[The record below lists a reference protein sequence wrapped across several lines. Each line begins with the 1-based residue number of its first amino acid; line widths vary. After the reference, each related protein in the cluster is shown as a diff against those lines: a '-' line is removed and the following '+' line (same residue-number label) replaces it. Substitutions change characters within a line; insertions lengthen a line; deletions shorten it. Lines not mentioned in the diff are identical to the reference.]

1 MAFGVEDL
9 RSKRLACVTLPD
21 TQLHFGRRDFLK
33 GASAGAICCSFSPS
47 LFAAVMAPSPR
58 PKTLVLGGTAFGLG
72 VAVANPGRCVV
83 IERSL
88 HLAPEFSQ
96 VGDWGELGE
105 AVTGQG
111 KALAE
116 AIRSVGLVTDG
127 RLELPPLSDFLH
139 QYVAEKG
146 VSLFCC
152 TDLVSFKR
160 NANACRAVV
169 CGGGSSGMCEVEA
182 ASLLD
187 TSSIGWRDCGLG
199 EVESRTFAAVTLSG
213 HVSVTLPANAT
224 RREARLKL
232 WDKIKALKGD
242 DKVLAE
248 VNEPGTVYRRKSGGT
263 IKKKVDG
270 SWTWIPSAQFATFM
284 PAFEEG
290 LKCALA

>member
-1 MAFGVEDL
+1 M
-9 RSKRLACVTLPD
+9 T
-21 TQLHFGRRDFLK
+21 
-33 GASAGAICCSFSPS
+33 
-47 LFAAVMAPSPR
+47 PSPH

-96 VGDWGELGE
+96 VGDWGKLGDAATE
-105 AVTGQG
+105 QG

-139 QYVAEKG
+139 QYAAEKG
-146 VSLFCC
+146 VSYFCC
-152 TDLVSFKR
+152 ADLVSFKR

-169 CGGGSSGMCEVEA
+169 CGGGSSGLCEVEA

-187 TSSIGWRDCGLG
+187 TSAIGWRDCGLG
-199 EVESRTFAAVTLSG
+199 EVESRNFSAVTLSG
-213 HVSVTLPANAT
+213 LVSMSLPANAT

-232 WDKIKALKGD
+232 WDKIKPLKGG
-242 DKVLAE
+242 DKAVAE
-248 VNEPGTVYRRKSGGT
+248 VNELGTVYRRKAGGA

-284 PAFEEG
+284 SAFEEG

>member
-1 MAFGVEDL
+1 MTDT
-9 RSKRLACVTLPD
+9 RLC
-21 TQLHFGRRDFLK
+21 FGRRDFIR
-33 GASAGAICCSFSPS
+33 GASAGALCSSFCPT
-47 LFAAVMAPSPR
+47 LFAAAMTPSPR

-105 AVTGQG
+105 AASEQG
-111 KALAE
+111 RALAG
-116 AIRSVGLVTDG
+116 AIRSAGLVSDG

-139 QYVAEKG
+139 QYAAEKG
-146 VSLFCC
+146 VSFFCC
-152 TDLVSFKR
+152 ADLVSFKR
-160 NANACRAVV
+160 NANVCRAVV
-169 CGGGSSGMCEVEA
+169 CGGGSAGVCEVEA

-187 TSSIGWRDCGLG
+187 TSSVGWRDCGLG

-232 WDKIKALKGD
+232 WEKIQPLKGD
-242 DKVLAE
+242 DKPLAE
-248 VNEPGTVYRRKSGGT
+248 VNELGTVYRRKSGGA

-270 SWTWIPSAQFATFM
+270 NWTWIPSAQFATFM
-284 PAFEEG
+284 SAFEEG

>member
-1 MAFGVEDL
+1 M
-9 RSKRLACVTLPD
+9 RSAVS
-21 TQLHFGRRDFLK
+21 RRGFLK
-33 GASAGAICCSFSPS
+33 AASVGTLALSFDPS
-47 LFAAVMAPSPR
+47 LFAAAMAPAPR

-72 VAVANPGRCVV
+72 VAVANPGQCVV

-105 AVTGQG
+105 AATEQG

-139 QYVAEKG
+139 KYAAEKG
-146 VSLFCC
+146 VPL
-152 TDLVSFKR
+152 
-160 NANACRAVV
+160 
-169 CGGGSSGMCEVEA
+169 CGGGSAGVCEVEA

-232 WDKIKALKGD
+232 WEKIQPLKGG
-242 DKVLAE
+242 DKPLAE
-248 VNEPGTVYRRKSGGT
+248 VNELGTVYRRKSGGA

-270 SWTWIPSAQFATFM
+270 NWTWIPSAQFTTFM
-284 PAFEEG
+284 SAFEEG

>member
-1 MAFGVEDL
+1 M
-9 RSKRLACVTLPD
+9 T
-21 TQLHFGRRDFLK
+21 
-33 GASAGAICCSFSPS
+33 
-47 LFAAVMAPSPR
+47 PSPR

-105 AVTGQG
+105 AASEQG
-111 KALAE
+111 VALAE
-116 AIRSVGLVTDG
+116 AIKSAGLVSDG

-139 QYVAEKG
+139 QYASEKG
-146 VSLFCC
+146 VSFFCC
-152 TDLVSFKR
+152 TELVSFR
-160 NANACRAVV
+160 RGPSACRAVV

-187 TSSIGWRDCGLG
+187 TTSTGWRDCGLG
-199 EVESRTFAAVTLSG
+199 EVESRTFAAVTMSG
-213 HVSVTLPANAT
+213 LVSVALPASAT

-232 WDKIKALKGD
+232 WDKVEQSKGGE
-242 DKVLAE
+242 KPLAE
-248 VNEPGTVYRRKSGGT
+248 VNELGTVYRRESGGT
-263 IKKKVDG
+263 IKKKIDG
-270 SWTWIPSAQFATFM
+270 NWTWIPSAQFATFM
-284 PAFEEG
+284 SAFEEG

>member
-1 MAFGVEDL
+1 MTAMQASV
-9 RSKRLACVTLPD
+9 S
-21 TQLHFGRRDFLK
+21 RRGFLK
-33 GASAGAICCSFSPS
+33 AASVGTLALSFDPS
-47 LFAAVMAPSPR
+47 LFAAAMAPAPR

-105 AVTGQG
+105 AATEQG

-116 AIRSVGLVTDG
+116 AIKSVGLVTDG

-146 VSLFCC
+146 VPFFCC
-152 TDLVSFKR
+152 TELVSFNR
-160 NANACRAVV
+160 SANACRAAV
-169 CGGGSSGMCEVEA
+169 CGGGSSGVCEVEA

-187 TSSIGWRDCGLG
+187 TSSVGWRDCGLG

-213 HVSVTLPANAT
+213 LVSVTLPANAT

-232 WDKIKALKGD
+232 WEKIQPLKGD
-242 DKVLAE
+242 DKPLAE
-248 VNEPGTVYRRKSGGT
+248 VNELGTVYRRKSGGT
-263 IKKKVDG
+263 IRKKVDG
-270 SWTWIPSAQFATFM
+270 NWTWIPSAQFATFM
-284 PAFEEG
+284 SAFEEG

>member
-1 MAFGVEDL
+1 MMASRF
-9 RSKRLACVTLPD
+9 C
-21 TQLHFGRRDFLK
+21 RRGFLK
-33 GASAGAICCSFSPS
+33 AASAGALALSFDPA
-47 LFAAVMAPSPR
+47 LFAAAMSGKYG
-58 PKTLVLGGTAFGLG
+58 PKTLVFGGTAFGLG

-105 AVTGQG
+105 AASEQG

-139 QYVAEKG
+139 HYAAEKG
-146 VSLFCC
+146 VPFFCC
-152 TDLVSFKR
+152 TELVSFKSS
-160 NANACRAVV
+160 ADACRAVV
-169 CGGGSSGMCEVEA
+169 CGGGSAGVCEVEA

-187 TSSIGWRDCGLG
+187 TSSVGWRDCGLG

-232 WDKIKALKGD
+232 WEKIQPLKGGE
-242 DKVLAE
+242 KPLAE
-248 VNEPGTVYRRKSGGT
+248 VNELGTVYRRESGGT
-263 IKKKVDG
+263 IKKKIDG
-270 SWTWIPSAQFATFM
+270 NWTWIPSAQFPTFM
-284 PAFEEG
+284 SAFEEG

>member
-1 MAFGVEDL
+1 MTDMRL
-9 RSKRLACVTLPD
+9 RFS
-21 TQLHFGRRDFLK
+21 RRSFLK
-33 GASAGAICCSFSPS
+33 ASSAGAFALSFDPA
-47 LFAAVMAPSPR
+47 LFAAAMTPSPR

-72 VAVANPGRCVV
+72 TALANPGRCVV

-105 AVTGQG
+105 AATEKGR
-111 KALAE
+111 ALAE
-116 AIRSVGLVTDG
+116 AIRSVGLVSDG

-139 QYVAEKG
+139 KYAAEKG
-146 VSLFCC
+146 VPFFCC

-169 CGGGSSGMCEVEA
+169 CGGGSSGVCEVEA

-187 TSSIGWRDCGLG
+187 TSSVGWRDCGLG

-213 HVSVTLPANAT
+213 LVSVTLPANAT

-232 WDKIKALKGD
+232 WEKIQPLKGG
-242 DKVLAE
+242 DKAIAE
-248 VNEPGTVYRRKSGGT
+248 VNELGTVYRRKSGGT
-263 IKKKVDG
+263 IRKKVDG
-270 SWTWIPSAQFATFM
+270 NWTWIPSAQFPTFM
-284 PAFEEG
+284 SAFEEG
-290 LKCALA
+290 LKCALS

>member
-1 MAFGVEDL
+1 MV
-9 RSKRLACVTLPD
+9 CVTLPD
-21 TQLHFGRRDFLK
+21 THLHYSRRDFLK
-33 GASAGAICCSFSPS
+33 GVSAGALCGSFSPS
-47 LFAAVMAPSPR
+47 LFAAAMTPAPR

-96 VGDWGELGE
+96 VGDWGKLGDAAPE
-105 AVTGQG
+105 QG

-139 QYVAEKG
+139 QYAAEKG
-146 VSLFCC
+146 VSFFCC
-152 TDLVSFKR
+152 ADLVSFKR

-169 CGGGSSGMCEVEA
+169 CGGGSSGLCEVEA

-199 EVESRTFAAVTLSG
+199 EVESRNFAAVTLSG
-213 HVSVTLPANAT
+213 LVSVDLPANAT

-232 WDKIKALKGD
+232 WDRIKPLKGG
-242 DKVLAE
+242 DKAIAE
-248 VNEPGTVYRRKSGGT
+248 VNELGTVYRRKAGGT

-270 SWTWIPSAQFATFM
+270 SWTWIPSAQFVTFM
-284 PAFEEG
+284 SAFEEG

>member
-1 MAFGVEDL
+1 MTDARF
-9 RSKRLACVTLPD
+9 S
-21 TQLHFGRRDFLK
+21 FSRREFLK
-33 GASAGAICCSFSPS
+33 GGVAGAACCSFNPL
-47 LFAAVMAPSPR
+47 LFAAAMTPSPR
-58 PKTLVLGGTAFGLG
+58 PKALVLGGTAFGLG

-105 AVTGQG
+105 AATEQG
-111 KALAE
+111 KTLAE

-139 QYVAEKG
+139 QYAAEKG
-146 VSLFCC
+146 VSFFCC
-152 TDLVSFKR
+152 ADLVSFKR
-160 NANACRAVV
+160 NANSCRAVV
-169 CGGGSSGMCEVEA
+169 CGGGSSGLCEVEA

-213 HVSVTLPANAT
+213 LVSVDLPANAT

-232 WDKIKALKGD
+232 WDKIQPLKGG
-242 DKVLAE
+242 DKAIAE
-248 VNEPGTVYRRKSGGT
+248 VNELGTAYRRKAGGT

-270 SWTWIPSAQFATFM
+270 NWTWIPSAQFVTFM
-284 PAFEEG
+284 SAFEEG

>member
-1 MAFGVEDL
+1 M
-9 RSKRLACVTLPD
+9 TD
-21 TQLHFGRRDFLK
+21 TRFRFGRRNFIRAVS
-33 GASAGAICCSFSPS
+33 ASALCSSFCPT
-47 LFAAVMAPSPR
+47 LFAAAMTPSPR
-58 PKTLVLGGTAFGLG
+58 PKALVLGGTAFGLG

-105 AVTGQG
+105 AATERGR
-111 KALAE
+111 ALAE
-116 AIRSVGLVTDG
+116 AIRSVGLVSDG

-139 QYVAEKG
+139 QYAAEKG
-146 VSLFCC
+146 VSFFCC
-152 TDLVSFKR
+152 ADLVSFKR
-160 NANACRAVV
+160 NANSCRAVV
-169 CGGGSSGMCEVEA
+169 CGGGSAGVCEVEA

-187 TSSIGWRDCGLG
+187 TSSVGWRDCGLG

-232 WDKIKALKGD
+232 WEKIQPLKGGE
-242 DKVLAE
+242 KPLAE
-248 VNEPGTVYRRKSGGT
+248 VNELGTVYRRESGGT

-270 SWTWIPSAQFATFM
+270 NWTWIPSAQFPTFM
-284 PAFEEG
+284 AAFEEG

>member
-1 MAFGVEDL
+1 MMTRKASV
-9 RSKRLACVTLPD
+9 S
-21 TQLHFGRRDFLK
+21 RRGFLK
-33 GASAGAICCSFSPS
+33 AASAGALALSFDPS
-47 LFAAVMAPSPR
+47 LFAAAMTPSPR

-72 VAVANPGRCVV
+72 VAVANPGQCVV

-96 VGDWGELGE
+96 GGDWGELSE
-105 AVTGQG
+105 ATSEQG

-146 VSLFCC
+146 IPFFCC
-152 TDLVSFKR
+152 AELVSFKKS
-160 NANACRAVV
+160 ADACRAVV
-169 CGGGSSGMCEVEA
+169 CGGGSAGMCEVEA

-199 EVESRTFAAVTLSG
+199 EVEARTFSAVTLSG
-213 HVSVTLPANAT
+213 LVSVTLPANAT

-232 WDKIKALKGD
+232 WDKIQPLKGE
-242 DKVLAE
+242 DKALAE
-248 VNEPGTVYRRKSGGT
+248 VNELGTVYRRKVGGA
-263 IKKKVDG
+263 IKKKIDG
-270 SWTWIPSAQFATFM
+270 TWTWIPSAQFATFM
-284 PAFEEG
+284 SAFEEG

>member
-1 MAFGVEDL
+1 MTTMETSVSR
-9 RSKRLACVTLPD
+9 RS
-21 TQLHFGRRDFLK
+21 FLK
-33 GASAGAICCSFSPS
+33 AASAGALALSFDPA
-47 LFAAVMAPSPR
+47 LFAAAMSGKYG
-58 PKTLVLGGTAFGLG
+58 PKTLVFGGTAFGLG

-105 AVTGQG
+105 AATEQG
-111 KALAE
+111 KALAG
-116 AIRSVGLVTDG
+116 AIRSAGLVSDG

-139 QYVAEKG
+139 QYAAEKG
-146 VSLFCC
+146 VPFFCC
-152 TDLVSFKR
+152 TELVSFKR
-160 NANACRAVV
+160 DVNACRAVV
-169 CGGGSSGMCEVEA
+169 CGGGSAGVCEVEA

-199 EVESRTFAAVTLSG
+199 EVESRTFSAVTLSG
-213 HVSVTLPANAT
+213 LVSVTLPANAT

-232 WDKIKALKGD
+232 WEKIQPLKGG

-248 VNEPGTVYRRKSGGT
+248 VNELSTVYRRKAGGA
-263 IKKKVDG
+263 IRKKVDG
-270 SWTWIPSAQFATFM
+270 NWTWIPSAQFATFM
-284 PAFEEG
+284 SAFEEG